1 VGFAA
6 DNCPITLDMLNDFEQ
21 WRKKFWADVRE
32 HTSNGEL
39 DLGEWDRPCGW
50 LFMLT
55 YCVPSSV
62 CLIQL

>member
-1 VGFAA
+1 MSGASCAVVALAA

-39 DLGEWDRPCGW
+39 DLGE
-50 LFMLT
+50 
-55 YCVPSSV
+55 
-62 CLIQL
+62 